1 MLGVADFLVRNQK
14 FLHDKRSGRR
24 FFFSREKK
32 VCNFPQRKKSHACFR
47 SSGISL
53 FETVWR
59 QHLSGMVFF
68 FKRAPVF
75 VWEIAFNCPSL
86 SKNGLLAALIV
97 LSSPFSGNETKRQKA
112 FRFFFGSAPL
122 NGSAAGFRFP
132 EKKKKEEKVD
142 YST

>member
-24 FFFSREKK
+24 FFRGKRKCVIFLKERRKVTPALGPPEYLFSKLCGGSIYLE
-32 VCNFPQRKKSHACFR
+32 
-47 SSGISL
+47 L
-53 FETVWR
+53 
-59 QHLSGMVFF
+59 FF

-97 LSSPFSGNETKRQKA
+97 LSSPFSRNETKRQKA
-112 FRFFFGSAPL
+112 FRFFLVRPL
-122 NGSAAGFRFP
+122 
-132 EKKKKEEKVD
+132 
-142 YST
+142 